1 MNQETNTVEFKLFN
15 ADLQK
20 MSDAELK
27 ASLNELRKMTMISK
41 PACISPSL
49 QQCAA

>member
-1 MNQETNTVEFKLFN
+1 MDQETNIIEYKVLNTHVK
-15 ADLQK
+15 K
-20 MSDAELK
+20 MTDAELL